1 MLEILNKLIKIADT
15 VSMYTQII
23 MVCKKNEDQIKV
35 RCNEQFFFLYTI

>member
-23 MVCKKNEDQIKV
+23 MVCKKIKIK
-35 RCNEQFFFLYTI
+35 LK